1 MANGPVYQPSVAP
14 VALADDL
21 LERRLDMHALKK
33 LAVII
38 AAAAVLGGP
47 TLVHAAQSDVSTQIA
62 EARQEGSIWTAFAL
76 NKHLSPFKLD
86 VDVEQ
91 GTAILKGKVESQ
103 VERELAE
110 RIALDIKGIDKV
122 DNQLEIDPG
131 VMAEAGTRTG
141 MAQRFEDATLTATV
155 KSKLLWSSAT
165 EALKID
171 VDSKDGVVTLKG
183 RAQSPEAKELAGSLA
198 ANTDGVITVNNLI
211 SISAADSIAAKEQP
225 QNLNPA
231 EQLSDAWITSKV
243 KSSLIYSRTL
253 DGLNI
258 KVDTKSGVVSLD
270 GIVAN
275 YAEKELAV
283 EIARNIRGVKGVN
296 ADALKVM
303 ARSAG

>member
-1 MANGPVYQPSVAP
+1 
-14 VALADDL
+14 
-21 LERRLDMHALKK
+21 MHLLKK
-33 LAVII
+33 LALITSTAV
-38 AAAAVLGGP
+38 VLGAP
-47 TLVHAAQSDVSTQIA
+47 AFAQAAPNDLAGQLA

-76 NKHLSPFKLD
+76 NRHLSSFKLE

-91 GTAILKGKVESQ
+91 GTAILKGKVENE
-103 VERELAE
+103 VDRELAE
-110 RIALDIKGIDKV
+110 RIALDIEGIDKV
-122 DNQLEIDPG
+122 DNQLQVDSAVATEPG
-131 VMAEAGTRTG
+131 SRSA

-155 KSKLLWSSAT
+155 KSKLLWSSVT
-165 EALKID
+165 EALQID
-171 VDSKDGVVTLKG
+171 VDTRDGVVTLKG

-198 ANTDGVITVNNLI
+198 TNTDGVTTVNNLI
-211 SISAADSIAAKEQP
+211 SISAADSIAAKAQP
-225 QNLNPA
+225 QNLSPT
-231 EQLSDAWITSKV
+231 EELSDAWVTSKV

-258 KVDTKSGVVSLD
+258 KVSTDSGVVSLD